1 MQTVKTIPG
10 KTYAVESA
18 GEVTITNTETG
29 AIAAQGDG
37 SGQVLFTACS
47 NSYTVSDDAAKVAA
61 LFKLAPRL
69 KLALLQGGAGGWL
82 PKGFTELEYLEHPST
97 TEQFVL
103 AYIQLPLPDV
113 TSPQDS
119 LAYETEHFF
128 EQPTTTK
135 ESEGV
140 PINYGSFGC
149 GYVKER
155 GTYMW
160 IDGTLNT
167 TSGNPLHD
175 WVEPYTTSLHIWEKI
190 HYYVGNSLNPYWQI
204 TVNDVVQ
211 LNKNISWGAVNRP
224 RKVFYI
230 FGYPSQSGDN
240 ADYTQRVLRGKKRSA
255 KIWVNGQLL
264 YDLRPVLR
272 NSDGTAGFWD
282 KVSKQFFENA
292 GEGSFGYRIKTS
304 GGSAGYSLRDPY
316 YTAPQRP
323 EPTVKARRTDVGVE
337 IVPAE
342 QPVEGEEWVYFS
354 STQDAEL
361 YFREETEELL
371 TE

>member
-1 MQTVKTIPG
+1 MT
-10 KTYAVESA
+10 
-18 GEVTITNTETG
+18 
-29 AIAAQGDG
+29 
-37 SGQVLFTACS
+37 
-47 NSYTVSDDAAKVAA
+47 
-61 LFKLAPRL
+61 PRL
-69 KLALLQGGAGGWL
+69 KKLLLLQPSGGWL
-82 PKGFTELEYLEHPST
+82 PTGFTELEYLEHPST

-103 AYIQLPLPDV
+103 AYFALPLPDV

-119 LAYETEHFF
+119 LAYETEHMF
-128 EQPTTTK
+128 EPPTSTK

-140 PINYGSFGC
+140 IGDFYSMAIAQNL
-149 GYVKER
+149 ER
-155 GTYMW
+155 GFYFWLDGVTNFGTNAN
-160 IDGTLNT
+160 IDQIFLFG
-167 TSGNPLHD
+167 GNPLVWNHVRFSVD
-175 WVEPYTTSLHIWEKI
+175 S
-190 HYYVGNSLNPYWQI
+190 NSL
-204 TVNDVVQ
+204 VLS
-211 LNKNISWGAVNRP
+211 LNEVKEIEKALVWGASVP
-224 RKVFYI
+224 RKVFHL
-230 FGYPSQSGDN
+230 FGYPDLSDV
-240 ADYTQRVLRGKKRSA
+240 YTRRALRGKKRSA

-282 KVSKQFFENA
+282 AVSKQFFENA

-323 EPTVKARRTDVGVE
+323 EPTVKARRTEDGVE

-371 TE
+371 TNP